1 MSSKLF
7 LLTVLLF
14 VNTIVFSQDYL
25 APITTKRATGNLPQG
40 VDTLVL
46 EEILGCSKFAVPNRG
61 WSAIYATDGQHII
74 VGGYN
79 YVGCFDQQTGE
90 RIWGRFMELEVQY
103 ESTNP
108 IRGLAVHQPTNRLL
122 IGTDKGKVWLLNFET
137 GETEDVLAAD
147 FGWVMA
153 VAISPDGKFGA
164 ATDIKGDCRMW
175 DLKRGREIPLP
186 HSMKSRGE
194 AVCFSSDSKY
204 LAVGFNN
211 ALHLID
217 WDNGTTT
224 RYQTPSTVQSI
235 AFINKD
241 REVLIAGWEGF
252 VQRIH
257 LESKKVLW
265 SKTVSDWLIQLQVLP
280 NQTSALAISP
290 FSVWHLDWEAD
301 KLTDLGIPVRTA
313 MDLHPD
319 GQTILTLNNF
329 ANRVEQVNWTTRK
342 PVNNSSYY
350 TEPPMKLAF
359 SPDGK
364 YLAAGGYFTADKII
378 FWETKEWTIAGEVEG
393 NKQHRFNQFSFT
405 KDSKHFYASI
415 EQNNVRIG
423 NPKPLI
429 LVDIPTFAPADN
441 IRMSYNRM
449 QFRHQAVN
457 LESTETVHLKRR
469 IPLSTSAFYGSLDD
483 SMNRHLF
490 GGWTIE
496 EAYFGGVS
504 NEHMLYIYESTTGQK
519 MAGAALSDFGVIAC
533 AIHPEAKVMAV
544 TAWDGLVYIYRWR

>member
-1 MSSKLF
+1 MRIFIIVIVLCSSLS
-7 LLTVLLF
+7 V
-14 VNTIVFSQDYL
+14 VAQDYI
-25 APITTKRATGNLPQG
+25 APITISRNTGKLPQG
-40 VDTLVL
+40 IDLMELDEV
-46 EEILGCSKFAVPNRG
+46 LGCSKFAVPHRG
-61 WSAIYATDGQHII
+61 WSAVYSTDGNFII

-90 RIWGRFMELEVQY
+90 RIWGRFFDVDAQY
-103 ESTNP
+103 QSTNP
-108 IRGLAVHQPTNRLL
+108 IRGLAVHQPSNRLL
-122 IGTDKGKVWLLNFET
+122 VGTDRGKVWLIHFDS
-137 GETEDVLAAD
+137 GEIEAELATD

-153 VAISPDGKFGA
+153 VTISPDGKFGA

-175 DLKRGREIPLP
+175 DLKRAKEIKLP
-186 HSMKSRGE
+186 ASMKTRGE
-194 AVCFSSDSKY
+194 AVCFSNDSKY

-224 RYQTPSTVQSI
+224 KYQTPSTVQSI
-235 AFINKD
+235 TFINND
-241 REVLIAGWEGF
+241 REVLISGWEGF

-257 LESKKVLW
+257 LKTKEVLW

-301 KLTDLGIPVRTA
+301 KITDLNIPVRTA

-319 GQTILTLNNF
+319 GQTILTLNSF
-329 ANRVEQVNWTTRK
+329 ANRVEQLNWKTKT
-342 PVNNSSYY
+342 PVNNSRLY

-364 YLAAGGYFTADKII
+364 YLAASGYFTADKII
-378 FWETKEWTIAGEVEG
+378 FWETNNWNIAGEVEV
-393 NKQHRFNQFSFT
+393 NKQHRFNHFQFT
-405 KDSKHFYASI
+405 DNGKYFYASV
-415 EQNNVRIG
+415 EQNNIRIP
-423 NPKPLI
+423 NTKPSI
-429 LVDIPTFAPADN
+429 LVEIPSFAPASDVR
-441 IRMSYNRM
+441 ISFNRM
-449 QFRHQAVN
+449 HYRHQSVN

-469 IPLSTSAFYGSLDD
+469 IPLNISAFSGSLEDAL
-483 SMNRHLF
+483 NRHLF

-504 NEHMLYIYESTTGQK
+504 NDHVLYIYNSRTGQK
-519 MAGAALSDFGVIAC
+519 VAGVTLPDFDVVAC

-544 TAWDGLVYIYRWR
+544 SAWDGLVYIYRWE